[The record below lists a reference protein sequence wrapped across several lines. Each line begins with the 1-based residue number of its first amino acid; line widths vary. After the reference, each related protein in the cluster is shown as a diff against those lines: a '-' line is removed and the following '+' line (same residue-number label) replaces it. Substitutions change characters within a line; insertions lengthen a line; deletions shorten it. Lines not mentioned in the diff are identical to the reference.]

1 MISREASKVGDATL
15 DLAITLLMFD
25 IFKMYNDNY
34 VDFAIK
40 LGEYWNERVR
50 DNPENFPSLWKKRE
64 TKIITR

>member
-1 MISREASKVGDATL
+1 MISREAVKVGDIAL

-25 IFKMYNDNY
+25 IFKTYNDNY

-40 LGEYWNERVR
+40 LGEYWNERVGN
-50 DNPENFPSLWKKRE
+50 NPENFPSLWKKRE